1 MTEEEQ
7 VRLHNI
13 ADTEHEIFALLKQ
26 RWSPRAFRNEHIS
39 DGNLKKIFEAAR
51 WAASSNNEQP
61 WRFIYANKGTEAYDK
76 IFDCLSDFNKQWAT
90 NAPTL
95 LLTAYKEKDKN
106 DTQNFHAQQD
116 LGLSLGNMTVQAQYL
131 GIALHQMAGVDWKK
145 AETAFDVPDGF
156 HVSSAVALGYYGGD
170 LESLSPDLQEK
181 ETRERFRMPQKNF
194 AFHKKWKF

>member
-7 VRLHNI
+7 VRLENI

-26 RWSPRAFRNEHIS
+26 RWSPRTFREEHIS
-39 DGNLKKIFEAAR
+39 DINLKKIFEAAR

-76 IFDCLSDFNKQWAT
+76 IFNCLSEFNKQWAS

-95 LLTAYKEKDKN
+95 LLTAFKEKDQN
-106 DTQNFHAQQD
+106 NNENFHALQD
-116 LGLSLGNMTVQAQYL
+116 LGLCLGNMTVQAQYL
-131 GIALHQMAGVDWKK
+131 GIALHQMAGLDWKK
-145 AETAFDVPDGF
+145 AQTEFNVPNGF

-170 LESLSPDLQEK
+170 MDSLPPHLQEEETK
-181 ETRERFRMPQKNF
+181 ERSRMPQENF
-194 AFHKKWKF
+194 AFHEKWVS